1 MEIKNYK
8 WNGFGFPII
17 FEKLPAV
24 KIRGEL
30 VPDVDLNLYARS
42 LVEFICAEQEIPFS
56 GSQVKFIRHF
66 FNNSLR
72 EFAKFLNVKH
82 QSVMRWEEKKQSAAR
97 IDVNTEIVMRLKILK
112 ALNSDP
118 SAIEHVV
125 EKVNEVEKFALAG
138 RYKQFKSMRIPE
150 TVIF

>member
-8 WNGFGFPII
+8 WNGFGFPVI
-17 FEKLPAV
+17 FEKLTAV
-24 KIRGEL
+24 KLRGEW
-30 VPDVDLNLYARS
+30 VPDVDLNLYAKP
-42 LVEFICAEQEIPFS
+42 LVEFICAEQEVPLS

-66 FNNSLR
+66 FGKSLR

-112 ALNSDP
+112 ALNSN
-118 SAIEHVV
+118 STAIDHAV
-125 EKVNEVEKFALAG
+125 EKVNEVEKFASAG
-138 RYKQFKSMRIPE
+138 RYKLFKPMRIPE
-150 TVIF
+150 NVIF